1 MEEATPVA
9 TKRFV
14 AIGNVSRYLWFMRS
28 LVLVL
33 ALLVG
38 FGSTDAFAK
47 DAVLVKL
54 RDGDKPAAKPTPTK
68 SSAVRAK
75 KKTPVRRTKAVAKSK
90 PKPKKKPAA
99 KSEKSEDTRVRP
111 MP

>member
-1 MEEATPVA
+1 
-9 TKRFV
+9 
-14 AIGNVSRYLWFMRS
+14 MRC
-28 LVLVL
+28 LVFVL

-38 FGSTDAFAK
+38 FGSTGALAK

-68 SSAVRAK
+68 RSAVRAK
-75 KKTPVRRTKAVAKSK
+75 KKTPVRRAKTVAKSK
-90 PKPKKKPAA
+90 PKKKSAPKT
-99 KSEKSEDTRVRP
+99 EKSEETRLRP